1 MTVQG
6 GSGDVED
13 TETGP
18 RRCWFRTPSE
28 TEDEMNERQT
38 GEGRQDRWTSQGER
52 QSEGDGG
59 SERSMTRSQGGGEME
74 QQGQS
79 GTWTGYVVPSRY
91 YGPGYRGV
99 GYYSVM
105 YQGSGDEQAGGDE
118 WEEGDRGRSER
129 QATPTGRSSGASG
142 GSGGGSGYGGSGYG
156 GASGYGSGS
165 SYGRGGGYGAGS

>member
-6 GSGDVED
+6 ASGDVED
-13 TETGP
+13 TETRP

-79 GTWTGYVVPSRY
+79 GNWTGYVVPYRY

-105 YQGSGDEQAGGDE
+105 YQGAGDESGGAGGGAEWDE
-118 WEEGDRGRSER
+118 GGRGRAQQQR
-129 QATPTGRSSGASG
+129 AGAGQSSTADGGA
-142 GSGGGSGYGGSGYG
+142 GYGGRPGGGGGG
-156 GASGYGSGS
+156 GA
-165 SYGRGGGYGAGS
+165 